1 MLNIWALDK
10 HPDILHVLLLLTEQ
24 LGADAFVVDTE
35 TPQDPRAIYLLHPH
49 DPEIRIWLNTLGQ
62 QNEHYGLHIEHLE
75 DDEYDNFESL
85 SLTRL
90 VDQLSVVLEVPV
102 VVPLP

>member
-1 MLNIWALDK
+1 MVNIWALDK

-24 LGADAFVVDTE
+24 LGPDAFVVDTE
-35 TPQDPRAIYLLHPH
+35 TPQDPRAIYLLHPD
-49 DPEIRIWLNTLGQ
+49 DPGIRIWLNTLGQ
-62 QNEHYGLHIEHLE
+62 ESEHYGLHIEHLE

-90 VDQLSVVLEVPV
+90 VDQLSVVLDVPV
-102 VVPLP
+102 VRPLP

>member
-1 MLNIWALDK
+1 MVNIWALDK

-24 LGADAFVVDTE
+24 LGPHAFVLDTD
-35 TPQDPRAIYLLHPH
+35 TPQDARAIYLLHPH
-49 DPEIRIWLNTLGQ
+49 DPNIRIWLNTLGQ
-62 QNEHYGLHIEHLE
+62 PHEHYGLHVEHL
-75 DDEYDNFESL
+75 DADEYDNFESL

-90 VDQLSVVLEVPV
+90 VDQLAVVLEVPV